1 MSQRFLRSLADGQ
14 YKQRAIGAFACLL
27 FVYLGSYL
35 IWSRMAYRTADAIDG
50 EGFWFVSPDGP
61 RQDSINAIVNSV
73 YRPLIWIDV
82 ALGAGRSP
90 ASAPIRGLD

>member
-14 YKQRAIGAFACLL
+14 YKQRAIGAFACVL

-35 IWSRMAYRTADAIDG
+35 VWSRITYRTAVAIDA
-50 EGFWFVSPDGP
+50 EGFWFVSPDGH
-61 RQDSINAIVNSV
+61 RQDPINAIVNSV

-82 ALGAGRSP
+82 ALGTGRQP
-90 ASAPIRGLD
+90 AAAPMRDLD